1 MSSICGIERDEL
13 GAAHFLVPV
22 KVSCPKKAQMMILN
36 PIHLL
41 ALCPTF
47 SGVAQKVLDSTWRS
61 RTAATPKSTRKH
73 KFIFGILNPRNPR
86 AQQMQNDIS
95 DYDYLN

>member
-22 KVSCPKKAQMMILN
+22 KVSCPKTAQMMILN

-47 SGVAQKVLDSTWRS
+47 SGVTKGSRFNLEKQNSSDSEKHKEAQVHFRHLEFQEPS
-61 RTAATPKSTRKH
+61 RTTDAK
-73 KFIFGILNPRNPR
+73 
-86 AQQMQNDIS
+86 
-95 DYDYLN
+95 